1 VPTALTNARRRFL
14 WRTTI
19 LTALGCGLLA
29 NPTRGRPVAGSKR
42 IRFTLEISNP
52 SDAPL
57 QRAQLRLFGP
67 IATAVH
73 HRLKSVRASWDYQEI
88 IDSIGN
94 RELLFTL
101 GELGPYQ
108 TILLA
113 VDFEMSSERSA
124 PHVPNP
130 SDLSGVPLIES
141 YDPEIRALANSLRRS
156 TEKETVES
164 FFGWLVKN
172 VEYSGYV
179 AEDLGALYA
188 VQQRRGDCTE
198 FAYAAAALCRAVG
211 IPSRVLGGY
220 VLERDASRP
229 RPEEYHNWAEIY
241 VDRQWMLFDAQR
253 QVLGTEED
261 SYIPFRIVSPSG
273 SVAFI
278 HRFAA
283 TDRVMVMQR

>member
-1 VPTALTNARRRFL
+1 
-14 WRTTI
+14 
-19 LTALGCGLLA
+19 LLP
-29 NPTRGRPVAGSKR
+29 NSTRGKPVGRSKR

-52 SDAPL
+52 SDALL

-73 HRLKSVRASWDYQEI
+73 HRLKSVRASWDYQEFL
-88 IDSIGN
+88 DPIGN
-94 RELLFTL
+94 RELQFTL
-101 GELGPYQ
+101 GKLAPYH
-108 TILLA
+108 TVLLT
-113 VDFEMSSERSA
+113 VDFDISAESSA

-141 YDPEIRALANSLRRS
+141 YDPEIGALARSLRGP
-156 TEKETVES
+156 TERETVTS
-164 FFGWLVKN
+164 FFDWLVKN

-188 VQQRRGDCTE
+188 VRQRRGDCTE

-220 VLERDASRP
+220 VIERDASRP

-241 VDRQWMLFDAQR
+241 VDREWVLFDAQR

-261 SYIPFRIVSPSG
+261 SYIPFRIVAPSG
-273 SVAFI
+273 RGAFI

-283 TDRVMVMQR
+283 SDGVVVMQR